1 MKLPNRLKWK
11 KLPVFRYIW
20 LLLNVEIMIKPI
32 KLIEVKSEI
41 GAGTRGASMGVDAIK
56 IAALDFG
63 SPFFKKFK
71 AVEIKNENQLL
82 LEPVVHDYAKR
93 IKGIYTLNE
102 RLANELKNTMI
113 KENSVPVVLAG
124 DHSSAIGTIAGLKM
138 AYPDKRL
145 GVIWIDAHADI
156 HSPYT
161 TPSGN
166 MHGMPIA
173 CSLGEDNKDKQVNKP
188 DDETIEYW
196 EKLKNLGGI
205 SPKIRY
211 NDLVYIAL
219 RDYESPEDYLIKKNK
234 VRVFNLAE
242 IRKKAVERVAIESLN
257 YLDGCDMIYV
267 SFDVD
272 SMDSRISSG
281 TGTPVPNGITEK
293 EAGNLIYYIMRSKK
307 IACFE
312 MVEINPTLDKE
323 NLMAENAFEIL
334 QKATNQL
341 SHDF

>member
-1 MKLPNRLKWK
+1 
-11 KLPVFRYIW
+11 
-20 LLLNVEIMIKPI
+20 MIKPI
-32 KLIEVKSEI
+32 KIIEVKSEI

-63 SPFFKKFK
+63 SPFFKRYKT
-71 AVEIKNENQLL
+71 VEIPTENNLL

-93 IKGIYTLNE
+93 IKGIYSLNE
-102 RLANELKNTMI
+102 RIA
-113 KENSVPVVLAG
+113 KEIQKTLRADQIPIVLAG
-124 DHSSAIGTIAGLKM
+124 DHSSALGTISGIRM
-138 AYPDKRL
+138 AYPEKRL
-145 GVIWIDAHADI
+145 GVIWIDAHADL

-166 MHGMPIA
+166 MHGMPL
-173 CSLGEDNKDKQVNKP
+173 SVVLNEDNRDKQQNKP

-205 SPKIRY
+205 CPKIHY
-211 NDLVYIAL
+211 SDLVFIAL
-219 RDYESPEDYLIKKNK
+219 RDFEPQEDYLIKKNK
-234 VRVFNLAE
+234 VRVFNIQE
-242 IRKKAVERVAIESLN
+242 IRKKAVERVAIDSLN
-257 YLDGCDMIYV
+257 YLDHCDLIYV

-307 IACFE
+307 IVCFE

-334 QKATNQL
+334 QKTTNQL
-341 SHDF
+341 SNDF

>member
-1 MKLPNRLKWK
+1 
-11 KLPVFRYIW
+11 
-20 LLLNVEIMIKPI
+20 MIKPI

-41 GAGTRGASMGVDAIK
+41 GAGTRGASLGVEAIK

-71 AVEIKNENQLL
+71 AVEVKSENQLL

-93 IKGIYTLNE
+93 IKGVYTLNE
-102 RLANELKNTMI
+102 RIANELKTTI
-113 KENSVPVVLAG
+113 VKENAIPIVLAG

-138 AYPDKRL
+138 AHPNKRL

-173 CSLGEDNKDKQVNKP
+173 CSLDEDNKEKAINKL
-188 DDETIEYW
+188 DDETSEFW

-205 SPKIRY
+205 CPKINY
-211 NDLVYIAL
+211 QDLVYIAL
-219 RDYESPEDYLIKKNK
+219 RDFEPPEDFLIKRNK
-234 VRVFNLAE
+234 VRVFTLQE

-257 YLDGCDMIYV
+257 YLDSCDIIYV

>member
-1 MKLPNRLKWK
+1 
-11 KLPVFRYIW
+11 
-20 LLLNVEIMIKPI
+20 MIKPI
-32 KLIEVKSEI
+32 KIVEVKSEI

-71 AVEIKNENQLL
+71 SIEIPNENNSL

-93 IKGIYTLNE
+93 IKGIFNLND
-102 RLANELKNTMI
+102 RLA
-113 KENSVPVVLAG
+113 KEIQKTLQKEEIPIVLAG
-124 DHSSAIGTIAGLKM
+124 DHSSALGTISGIRM
-138 AYPDKRL
+138 AYPNKTL
-145 GVIWIDAHADI
+145 GVIWIDAHADL

-173 CSLGEDNKDKQVNKP
+173 CVLGEDNKERQQNKL

-205 SPKIRY
+205 SPKIKY
-211 NDLVYIAL
+211 EDLVYIAM
-219 RDYESPEDYLIKKNK
+219 RDVEAQEEYLIKKNK
-234 VRVFNLAE
+234 VRVFNLQE
-242 IRKKAVERVAIESLN
+242 IRKKAVERVAIDSLN
-257 YLDGCDMIYV
+257 YLDHCDLIYV

-293 EAGNLIYYIMRSKK
+293 EAGNLIYYLMRSKK
-307 IACFE
+307 IVCFE

>member
-1 MKLPNRLKWK
+1 
-11 KLPVFRYIW
+11 
-20 LLLNVEIMIKPI
+20 MIKPI
-32 KLIEVKSEI
+32 KIIEVKSEI

-63 SPFFKKFK
+63 SPFFKRFK
-71 AVEIKNENQLL
+71 SVEIQSENNLL

-93 IKGIYTLNE
+93 IKGIFKLNE
-102 RLANELKNTMI
+102 RIANEIQKTLKADQLPI
-113 KENSVPVVLAG
+113 VLAG
-124 DHSSAIGTIAGLKM
+124 DHSSALGTISGIRM
-138 AYPDKRL
+138 AYPDKKV
-145 GVIWIDAHADI
+145 GVIWIDAHADL

-166 MHGMPIA
+166 MHGMPMA
-173 CSLGEDNKDKQVNKP
+173 CVLGEDNKDRQQNKP

-205 SPKIRY
+205 CPKVNY
-211 NDLVYIAL
+211 EDVVFIAL
-219 RDYESPEDYLIKKNK
+219 RDYEPQEEYLLKKNK
-234 VRVFNLAE
+234 TRIFNLQE

-257 YLDGCDMIYV
+257 YLDHCDLIYV

-307 IACFE
+307 IICFE

-334 QKATNQL
+334 QKTTNQL

>member
-1 MKLPNRLKWK
+1 
-11 KLPVFRYIW
+11 
-20 LLLNVEIMIKPI
+20 MIKPI

-41 GAGTRGASMGVDAIK
+41 GAGTRGSSMGVDAIK

-63 SPFFKKFK
+63 SNFFKKFK
-71 AVEIKNENQLL
+71 AVEVQNENHLL
-82 LEPVVHDYAKR
+82 LEPVVNDYAKR
-93 IKGIYTLNE
+93 VKGVYALND
-102 RLANELKNTMI
+102 RLANEIKKTLLK
-113 KENSVPVVLAG
+113 EEVPIVLAG
-124 DHSSAIGTIAGLKM
+124 DHSSALGTISGIKM
-138 AYPDKRL
+138 AYPNKRI
-145 GVIWIDAHADI
+145 GVIWVDAHADI
-156 HSPYT
+156 HTPYT

-173 CSLGEDNKDKQVNKP
+173 CVLGEDNKERQQNKP

-196 EKLKNLGGI
+196 EKLKSLGGI
-205 SPKIRY
+205 TPKINY

-219 RDYESPEDYLIKKNK
+219 RDFEPQEEFLIKKNK
-234 VRVFNLAE
+234 VRVFNLQE

-257 YLDGCDMIYV
+257 YLDHCDLIYV

-307 IACFE
+307 IVCFE

-341 SHDF
+341 HNDF

>member
-1 MKLPNRLKWK
+1 
-11 KLPVFRYIW
+11 
-20 LLLNVEIMIKPI
+20 MIKPI

-71 AVEIKNENQLL
+71 SVEIPTENNLL

-93 IKGIYTLNE
+93 IKGVFALNE
-102 RLANELKNTMI
+102 RLAAELQKTLI
-113 KENSVPVVLAG
+113 KENSIPIVLAG
-124 DHSSAIGTIAGLKM
+124 DHSSALGTIAGLKM
-138 AYPDKRL
+138 AYPNKRL

-173 CSLGEDNKDKQVNKP
+173 CSLAEDNKDKQINKL
-188 DDETIEYW
+188 DDETSEYW

-205 SPKIRY
+205 SPKINY

-219 RDYESPEDYLIKKNK
+219 RDFEAPEDYLIKKNK
-234 VRVFNLAE
+234 VRVFNLQE

-257 YLDGCDMIYV
+257 YLDACDMIYV

-307 IACFE
+307 IVCFE

>member
-1 MKLPNRLKWK
+1 
-11 KLPVFRYIW
+11 
-20 LLLNVEIMIKPI
+20 MIKPI

-63 SPFFKKFK
+63 SNFFKKFK
-71 AVEIKNENQLL
+71 AVEVQNENHLL
-82 LEPVVHDYAKR
+82 LEPVVNDYAKR
-93 IKGIYTLNE
+93 IKGIHTLNE
-102 RLANELKNTMI
+102 RLANEI
-113 KENSVPVVLAG
+113 KKTLLSDEVPIVLAG
-124 DHSSAIGTIAGLKM
+124 DHSSALGTITGIKM
-138 AYPDKRL
+138 AYPKKRI
-145 GVIWIDAHADI
+145 GVIWIDAHADL
-156 HSPYT
+156 HTPYT

-173 CSLGEDNKDKQVNKP
+173 CVLGEDNKERQQNKP

-205 SPKIRY
+205 TPKIDY

-219 RDYESPEDYLIKKNK
+219 RDFEPQEDFLIKKHK
-234 VRVFNLAE
+234 VRVFNLQE

-257 YLDGCDMIYV
+257 YLDHCDLIYV

-307 IACFE
+307 IGCFE

-341 SHDF
+341 NNDF

>member
-1 MKLPNRLKWK
+1 
-11 KLPVFRYIW
+11 
-20 LLLNVEIMIKPI
+20 MIKPI
-32 KLIEVKSEI
+32 KIIEVKSEI
-41 GAGTRGASMGVDAIK
+41 GAGTRGSSMGVDAIK

-63 SPFFKKFK
+63 SNFFKKYK
-71 AVEIKNENQLL
+71 AVEIPNENKLL

-93 IKGIYTLNE
+93 IKGIYNLNE
-102 RLANELKNTMI
+102 RIAKEIQKTLKEEQI
-113 KENSVPVVLAG
+113 PIVLAG
-124 DHSSAIGTIAGLKM
+124 DHSSALGTISGIRM
-138 AYPDKRL
+138 AYPEKRL

-173 CSLGEDNKDKQVNKP
+173 CVLGEDNRERQQNKP

-205 SPKIRY
+205 CPKIHY
-211 NDLVYIAL
+211 NDIVYIAL
-219 RDYESPEDYLIKKNK
+219 RDYEAPEEFLIKKNK
-234 VRVFNLAE
+234 VRVFNLQE
-242 IRKKAVERVAIESLN
+242 IRKKAVERIAIDSLN
-257 YLDGCDMIYV
+257 YLDHCDLIYV

-312 MVEINPTLDKE
+312 MVEINPTLDRE

-341 SHDF
+341 SNDF

>member
-1 MKLPNRLKWK
+1 MKS
-11 KLPVFRYIW
+11 
-20 LLLNVEIMIKPI
+20 MIKPI
-32 KLIEVKSEI
+32 RIVEVKSEI
-41 GAGTRGASMGVDAIK
+41 GAGTRGSSMGIDAIK

-71 AVEIKNENQLL
+71 TTEIQTENHLL
-82 LEPVVHDYAKR
+82 LEPVVHDYSKR
-93 IKGIYTLNE
+93 IRGIFSLNE
-102 RLANELKNTMI
+102 RIANEI
-113 KENSVPVVLAG
+113 KKTLTKGEVPVVLAG
-124 DHSSAIGTIAGLKM
+124 DHSSALGTISGIRM

-145 GVIWIDAHADI
+145 GVIWIDAHADM

-173 CSLGEDNKDKQVNKP
+173 VVLGEDNKEKQINKP
-188 DDETIEYW
+188 DDETVEYW

-205 SPKIRY
+205 CPKIDY
-211 NDLVYIAL
+211 KDLVFIAL
-219 RDYESPEDYLIKKNK
+219 RDFEAPEDHLIKKNK
-234 VRVFNLAE
+234 VRVFGLPE
-242 IRKKAVERVAIESLN
+242 IRKKAVERIAIEALN
-257 YLDGCDMIYV
+257 YLDQCDLIYV

-307 IACFE
+307 ICCFE
-312 MVEINPTLDKE
+312 MVEINPTLDRV

>member
-1 MKLPNRLKWK
+1 MKS
-11 KLPVFRYIW
+11 
-20 LLLNVEIMIKPI
+20 MIKPI
-32 KLIEVKSEI
+32 RIVEVKSEI
-41 GAGTRGASMGVDAIK
+41 GAGTRGSSMGIDAIK

-71 AVEIKNENQLL
+71 TTEIPTENHLL

-93 IKGIYTLNE
+93 IKGIYSLNE
-102 RLANELKNTMI
+102 RIAKEIQKTLKR
-113 KENSVPVVLAG
+113 EEVPIVLAG
-124 DHSSAIGTIAGLKM
+124 DHSSALGTISGIRM
-138 AYPDKRL
+138 AYPEKRL
-145 GVIWIDAHADI
+145 GVIWIDAHADM

-173 CSLGEDNKDKQVNKP
+173 GVLGEDNKERQLNKP
-188 DDETIEYW
+188 DDETVEYW
-196 EKLKNLGGI
+196 EKLKNLGDI
-205 SPKIRY
+205 CPKIQY
-211 NDLVYIAL
+211 SDLVFIAL
-219 RDYESPEDYLIKKNK
+219 RDFEPPEEHLIKKNK
-234 VRVFNLAE
+234 VRIFGLPE
-242 IRKKAVERVAIESLN
+242 IRKKAVERIAIEALN
-257 YLDGCDMIYV
+257 YLDQCDLIYV

-307 IACFE
+307 ICCFE

>member
-1 MKLPNRLKWK
+1 
-11 KLPVFRYIW
+11 
-20 LLLNVEIMIKPI
+20 MIKPI
-32 KLIEVKSEI
+32 KLIEIKSEI
-41 GAGTRGASMGVDAIK
+41 GAGTRGSSMGVDAIK

-63 SPFFKKFK
+63 SNFFKKFK
-71 AVEIKNENQLL
+71 SVELQNENHLL
-82 LEPVVHDYAKR
+82 LEPVVNDYAKR

-102 RLANELKNTMI
+102 RLANEIKKTLLK
-113 KENSVPVVLAG
+113 EEVPIVLAG
-124 DHSSAIGTIAGLKM
+124 DHSSALGTISGIKM
-138 AYPDKRL
+138 AYPNKRV
-145 GVIWIDAHADI
+145 GVIWIDAHADL
-156 HSPYT
+156 HTPYT

-173 CSLGEDNKDKQVNKP
+173 CVLGEDNKERQQNKP

-196 EKLKNLGGI
+196 EKLKGLGGI
-205 SPKIRY
+205 SPKIHY

-219 RDYESPEDYLIKKNK
+219 RDFEPQEDYLIKKNK
-234 VRVFNLAE
+234 VRVFSLAE

-257 YLDGCDMIYV
+257 YLDHCDIIYV

-307 IACFE
+307 IVCFE
-312 MVEINPTLDKE
+312 MVEINPTLDRE

-341 SHDF
+341 NNDF

>member
-1 MKLPNRLKWK
+1 
-11 KLPVFRYIW
+11 
-20 LLLNVEIMIKPI
+20 MINPI
-32 KLIEVKSEI
+32 KIIEVKSEI
-41 GAGTRGASMGVDAIK
+41 GAGTRGSSMGVDAIK

-63 SPFFKKFK
+63 SPFFKRFK
-71 AVEIKNENQLL
+71 SVEVPSENNLL

-102 RLANELKNTMI
+102 RIA
-113 KENSVPVVLAG
+113 KEIQKTLTSDEVPVVLAG
-124 DHSSAIGTIAGLKM
+124 DHSSALGTISGIKM
-138 AYPDKRL
+138 AYPEKKL
-145 GVIWIDAHADI
+145 GVIWIDAHADL

-166 MHGMPIA
+166 MHGMPLA
-173 CSLGEDNKDKQVNKP
+173 CVLGEDNKDKQQNKP

-205 SPKIRY
+205 CPKITY
-211 NDLVYIAL
+211 NNLVFIAL
-219 RDYESPEDYLIKKNK
+219 RDYEAPEDYLIKKNK
-234 VRVFNLAE
+234 VRVFNLPE
-242 IRKKAVERVAIESLN
+242 IRKKAVERVAIDSLN
-257 YLDGCDMIYV
+257 HLDHCDIIYV

-307 IACFE
+307 IVCFE
-312 MVEINPTLDKE
+312 MVEINPTLDRE

-341 SHDF
+341 SNDF

>member
-1 MKLPNRLKWK
+1 LTDTVKN
-11 KLPVFRYIW
+11 
-20 LLLNVEIMIKPI
+20 MIKPI
-32 KLIEVKSEI
+32 KLVEVKSEI

-71 AVEIKNENQLL
+71 SVEIANENNLL

-93 IKGIYTLNE
+93 IKGIYNLNE
-102 RLANELKNTMI
+102 RIAKEIAKTLKSDEFPI
-113 KENSVPVVLAG
+113 VLAG
-124 DHSSAIGTIAGLKM
+124 DHSSALGTISGIRM
-138 AYPDKRL
+138 AYPQKRL
-145 GVIWIDAHADI
+145 GVIWIDAHADL

-166 MHGMPIA
+166 MHGMPV
-173 CSLGEDNKDKQVNKP
+173 CCVLGEDNRERQINKP
-188 DDETIEYW
+188 DDETVEYW
-196 EKLKNLGGI
+196 EKLKSLGGI
-205 SPKIRY
+205 KPKITY
-211 NDLVYIAL
+211 EDLVYIAL
-219 RDYESPEDYLIKKNK
+219 RDLEPPEDFLIKKNK
-234 VRVFNLAE
+234 VRVFNLQE
-242 IRKKAVERVAIESLN
+242 IRKKAVERVAIEALN
-257 YLDGCDMIYV
+257 YLDYCDVIYV

-281 TGTPVPNGITEK
+281 TGTPVPNGVTEK
-293 EAGNLIYYIMRSKK
+293 EAGNLIYYLMRSKK
-307 IACFE
+307 IVCFE
-312 MVEINPTLDKE
+312 MVEINPTLDRE

>member
-1 MKLPNRLKWK
+1 
-11 KLPVFRYIW
+11 
-20 LLLNVEIMIKPI
+20 MIKPI

-41 GAGTRGASMGVDAIK
+41 GAGTRGSSMGVDAIK

-63 SPFFKKFK
+63 SNFFKKFK
-71 AVEIKNENQLL
+71 GVEVQNENQLL
-82 LEPVVHDYAKR
+82 LEPVVNDYAKR

-102 RLANELKNTMI
+102 RLATEIKKTLINE
-113 KENSVPVVLAG
+113 EVPIVLAG
-124 DHSSAIGTIAGLKM
+124 DHSSALGTISGIKM
-138 AYPDKRL
+138 AYPKKRL
-145 GVIWIDAHADI
+145 GIIWIDAHADL
-156 HSPYT
+156 HTPYT

-173 CSLGEDNKDKQVNKP
+173 CVLGEDNKERQQNKP
-188 DDETIEYW
+188 DDETVEYW
-196 EKLKNLGGI
+196 EKLKSLGGI
-205 SPKIRY
+205 SPKISF
-211 NDLVYIAL
+211 NDIVFIAL
-219 RDYESPEDYLIKKNK
+219 RDFEPQEEFLIKKNK
-234 VRVFNLAE
+234 VRVFNLQE

-257 YLDGCDMIYV
+257 YLDHCDIIYV

-307 IACFE
+307 IVCFE

-341 SHDF
+341 NNDF

>member
-1 MKLPNRLKWK
+1 
-11 KLPVFRYIW
+11 
-20 LLLNVEIMIKPI
+20 MIKPI

-63 SPFFKKFK
+63 SNFFKKFK
-71 AVEIKNENQLL
+71 SVEVQTENQLL

-102 RLANELKNTMI
+102 RIANEI
-113 KENSVPVVLAG
+113 KKTLLNDEVPIVLAG
-124 DHSSAIGTIAGLKM
+124 DHSSALGTISGIKM
-138 AYPDKRL
+138 AYPNKRI

-166 MHGMPIA
+166 MHGMPIS
-173 CSLGEDNKDKQVNKP
+173 CVLGEDNKDRQQNKP

-205 SPKIRY
+205 CPKIQY

-219 RDYESPEDYLIKKNK
+219 RDFEPQEEYLIKKNK
-234 VRVFNLAE
+234 VRIFNLQE

-257 YLDGCDMIYV
+257 YLDHCDLIYV

-307 IACFE
+307 IVCFE
-312 MVEINPTLDKE
+312 MMEINPTLDSR

-341 SHDF
+341 SNDF

>member
-1 MKLPNRLKWK
+1 
-11 KLPVFRYIW
+11 
-20 LLLNVEIMIKPI
+20 MIKPI
-32 KLIEVKSEI
+32 KIIEVKSEI
-41 GAGTRGASMGVDAIK
+41 GAGTRGSSMGVDAIK

-63 SPFFKKFK
+63 SPFFKRYKS
-71 AVEIKNENQLL
+71 VEVPNENNLL
-82 LEPVVHDYAKR
+82 LEPVVNDYAKR
-93 IKGIYTLNE
+93 IKGIYSLNE
-102 RLANELKNTMI
+102 RLA
-113 KENSVPVVLAG
+113 KEIQKTITKSEVPIVLAG
-124 DHSSAIGTIAGLKM
+124 DHSSALGTISGIRM
-138 AYPDKRL
+138 AHPEKRL
-145 GVIWIDAHADI
+145 GVIWIDAHADL

-166 MHGMPIA
+166 MHGMPLA
-173 CSLGEDNKDKQVNKP
+173 CVLAEDNKDRLQNKP
-188 DDETIEYW
+188 DDETVEYW
-196 EKLKNLGGI
+196 DKLKNLGGI
-205 SPKIRY
+205 CPKISY
-211 NDLVYIAL
+211 NDLVFIAL
-219 RDYESPEDYLIKKNK
+219 RDYEAPEEHLIKKNK
-234 VRVFNLAE
+234 VRVFNLPE

-257 YLDGCDMIYV
+257 YLDQCDLIYV

-307 IACFE
+307 ICCFE

-334 QKATNQL
+334 QKTTNQL

>member
-1 MKLPNRLKWK
+1 
-11 KLPVFRYIW
+11 
-20 LLLNVEIMIKPI
+20 MIKPI

-41 GAGTRGASMGVDAIK
+41 GAGTRGSSMGVDAIK

-63 SPFFKKFK
+63 SNFFKKFK
-71 AVEIKNENQLL
+71 SIEVQNENHLL
-82 LEPVVHDYAKR
+82 LEPVVNDYAKR

-102 RLANELKNTMI
+102 RIAQEIKKTLLK
-113 KENSVPVVLAG
+113 EEVPIVLAG
-124 DHSSAIGTIAGLKM
+124 DHSSALGTITGIKM
-138 AYPDKRL
+138 AYPNKRL
-145 GVIWIDAHADI
+145 GVIWIDAHADL
-156 HSPYT
+156 HTPYT

-173 CSLGEDNKDKQVNKP
+173 CVLAEDNKERLQNKP
-188 DDETIEYW
+188 DDETVEYW
-196 EKLKNLGGI
+196 EKLKNLGGVC
-205 SPKIRY
+205 PKIHY
-211 NDLVYIAL
+211 NDLVYVAL
-219 RDYESPEDYLIKKNK
+219 RDFEPQEEFLIKKHK
-234 VRVFNLAE
+234 VRVFNLQE

-257 YLDGCDMIYV
+257 YLDHCDLIYV

-307 IACFE
+307 IVCFE

-334 QKATNQL
+334 QKTTNQL
-341 SHDF
+341 NNDF

>member
-1 MKLPNRLKWK
+1 
-11 KLPVFRYIW
+11 
-20 LLLNVEIMIKPI
+20 MIKPI
-32 KLIEVKSEI
+32 KIIEVKSEI

-63 SPFFKKFK
+63 SPFFKRYKS
-71 AVEIKNENQLL
+71 VEIPNENNLL

-93 IKGIYTLNE
+93 IKGVYNLNE
-102 RLANELKNTMI
+102 RLAKEIQKTLKA
-113 KENSVPVVLAG
+113 EQVPIVLAG
-124 DHSSAIGTIAGLKM
+124 DHSSALGTISGIRM
-138 AYPDKRL
+138 AYPEKRL
-145 GVIWIDAHADI
+145 GVIWIDAHADL

-166 MHGMPIA
+166 MHGMPLS
-173 CSLGEDNKDKQVNKP
+173 CVLGEDNKDRQQNKP
-188 DDETIEYW
+188 DDETVEYW

-205 SPKIRY
+205 SPKIKY
-211 NDLVYIAL
+211 NDLVFIAL
-219 RDYESPEDYLIKKNK
+219 RDFEPQEEYLIKKNK
-234 VRVFNLAE
+234 VRIFNLQE

-257 YLDGCDMIYV
+257 YLEHCDLIYV

-307 IACFE
+307 IICFE

-334 QKATNQL
+334 QKTTNQL
-341 SHDF
+341 SNDF

>member
-1 MKLPNRLKWK
+1 
-11 KLPVFRYIW
+11 
-20 LLLNVEIMIKPI
+20 MIKPI

-63 SPFFKKFK
+63 SNFFKKFK
-71 AVEIKNENQLL
+71 AVEVQNENHLL
-82 LEPVVHDYAKR
+82 LEPVVNDYAKR
-93 IKGIYTLNE
+93 VKGIFALNE
-102 RLANELKNTMI
+102 RLATEIKKTLLK
-113 KENSVPVVLAG
+113 EEVPIVLAG
-124 DHSSAIGTIAGLKM
+124 DHSSALGTISGIKM
-138 AYPDKRL
+138 AYPAKRI
-145 GVIWIDAHADI
+145 GVIWIDAHADL
-156 HSPYT
+156 HTPYT

-173 CSLGEDNKDKQVNKP
+173 CVLGEDNKERQQNKP

-205 SPKIRY
+205 TPKINY

-219 RDYESPEDYLIKKNK
+219 RDFEPPEEYLIKKNK
-234 VRVFNLAE
+234 VRIFNLQE

-257 YLDGCDMIYV
+257 YLDHCDIIYV

-307 IACFE
+307 IVCFE

-323 NLMAENAFEIL
+323 NLMAENAFVIL

-341 SHDF
+341 NNDF

>member
-1 MKLPNRLKWK
+1 MKKSN
-11 KLPVFRYIW
+11 
-20 LLLNVEIMIKPI
+20 NMIKTI

-63 SPFFKKFK
+63 SNFFKKFK
-71 AVEIKNENQLL
+71 SVEVQNENQLL
-82 LEPVVHDYAKR
+82 LEPVVHDFAKR
-93 IKGIYTLNE
+93 VKGVYTLNE
-102 RLANELKNTMI
+102 RIANEI
-113 KENSVPVVLAG
+113 KKTLLSDEVPIVLAG
-124 DHSSAIGTIAGLKM
+124 DHSSALGTISGIKM
-138 AYPDKRL
+138 AYPNKRL

-173 CSLGEDNKDKQVNKP
+173 CVLGEDNKDRQQNKP

-205 SPKIRY
+205 CPKIHY

-219 RDYESPEDYLIKKNK
+219 RDFEPQEDYLIKKNK
-234 VRVFNLAE
+234 VRIFNLQE
-242 IRKKAVERVAIESLN
+242 IRKKAIERVAIESLN
-257 YLDGCDMIYV
+257 YLDHCDIIYV

-307 IACFE
+307 IVCFE
-312 MVEINPTLDKE
+312 MMEINPTLDSR

-341 SHDF
+341 SNDF

>member
-1 MKLPNRLKWK
+1 MKSQ
-11 KLPVFRYIW
+11 ITTS
-20 LLLNVEIMIKPI
+20 MIKPI

-41 GAGTRGASMGVDAIK
+41 GAGTRGSSMGVDAIK

-63 SPFFKKFK
+63 SNFFKKFK
-71 AVEIKNENQLL
+71 GAEVQNENHLL
-82 LEPVVHDYAKR
+82 LEPVVNDYAKR
-93 IKGIYTLNE
+93 IKGIFTLNE
-102 RLANELKNTMI
+102 RLAKEI
-113 KENSVPVVLAG
+113 KETLLKDEVPIVLAG
-124 DHSSAIGTIAGLKM
+124 DHSSALGTISGIKL
-138 AYPDKRL
+138 AYPKKRV
-145 GVIWIDAHADI
+145 GVIWIDAHADL
-156 HSPYT
+156 HTPYT

-166 MHGMPIA
+166 MHGMPLA
-173 CSLGEDNKDKQVNKP
+173 CVLGEDNKERQQNKP

-196 EKLKNLGGI
+196 EKLKSMGGI
-205 SPKIRY
+205 CPKINY
-211 NDLVYIAL
+211 NDLVFIAL
-219 RDYESPEDYLIKKNK
+219 RDYEPQEEFLIKKNK
-234 VRVFNLAE
+234 VRVFNLQE

-257 YLDGCDMIYV
+257 YLDHCDIIYV

-307 IACFE
+307 IVCFE

-341 SHDF
+341 NNDF

>member
-1 MKLPNRLKWK
+1 
-11 KLPVFRYIW
+11 
-20 LLLNVEIMIKPI
+20 MIKPI
-32 KLIEVKSEI
+32 KLIELKSEI
-41 GAGTRGASMGVDAIK
+41 GAGTRGSSMGVDAIK

-63 SPFFKKFK
+63 SNFFKKFK
-71 AVEIKNENQLL
+71 SVEVPNENHLL
-82 LEPVVHDYAKR
+82 LEPVVNDYAKR

-102 RLANELKNTMI
+102 RLANEIKKTLLK
-113 KENSVPVVLAG
+113 EEVPIVLAG
-124 DHSSAIGTIAGLKM
+124 DHSSALGTISGIKM
-138 AYPDKRL
+138 AYPNKRV
-145 GVIWIDAHADI
+145 GVIWIDAHADL
-156 HSPYT
+156 HTPYT

-173 CSLGEDNKDKQVNKP
+173 CVLGEDNKERQQNKP

-205 SPKIRY
+205 SPKIHY

-219 RDYESPEDYLIKKNK
+219 RDFEPQEDFLIKKHK

-257 YLDGCDMIYV
+257 YLDHCDIIYV

-307 IACFE
+307 IVCFE

-341 SHDF
+341 NNDF

>member
-1 MKLPNRLKWK
+1 
-11 KLPVFRYIW
+11 
-20 LLLNVEIMIKPI
+20 MIKPI
-32 KLIEVKSEI
+32 KIIEVKSEI
-41 GAGTRGASMGVDAIK
+41 GAGTRGSSMGVDAIK

-63 SPFFKKFK
+63 SPFFKRFK
-71 AVEIKNENQLL
+71 SVEIPNENNLL
-82 LEPVVHDYAKR
+82 LEPIIHDYAKR
-93 IKGIYTLNE
+93 IKGVYSLNE
-102 RLANELKNTMI
+102 RIAGEIAKTLKAEEI
-113 KENSVPVVLAG
+113 PIVLAG
-124 DHSSAIGTIAGLKM
+124 DHSSALGTISGIRM
-138 AYPDKRL
+138 AYPDKKL
-145 GVIWIDAHADI
+145 GVIWIDAHADL

-166 MHGMPIA
+166 MHGMPLCA
-173 CSLGEDNKDKQVNKP
+173 VLGEDNKDRQQNKP

-196 EKLKNLGGI
+196 EKLKHLGGI
-205 SPKIRY
+205 YPKIGY
-211 NDLVYIAL
+211 SDLVFISL
-219 RDYESPEDYLIKKNK
+219 RDYESPEEYLIKRNK
-234 VRVFNLAE
+234 VRVFNLQE

-257 YLDGCDMIYV
+257 YLDHCDMVYV

-307 IACFE
+307 ICCFE

-341 SHDF
+341 SNDF